1 MPFDRQEAILNQKF
15 PYSRTFLLGFGFL
28 GISLIWPIFNNY
40 VPIFLRDRFGLSA
53 TFIGFIMTWDNYL
66 NMFVQPVVGER
77 SDRTRTRLGR
87 RKPWMLVGAPLAAAF
102 FIMVPAMS
110 TVVGIMFAILLTNL
124 SMALFRAPTIALLG
138 DLFPSH
144 QRSTANGIINL
155 MGGIGS
161 ILAFVVGGLLYKLG
175 RITPFVFGSLVM
187 LAAITLVILLVKE
200 PPLPAPEKRE
210 QASADSSGEGGFL
223 SNLGQVL
230 RASDRSGLFILLA
243 ILCWFLGYNA
253 LETWVSSFGKFSLG
267 IDEGRMSLLT
277 SGLALMFVIFAL
289 PSGLIATR
297 FGRRRVILVGIAGL
311 TLLLVY
317 GLLIRNQLMLIAFLV
332 PAGFFWAL
340 INVNSLP
347 MVYDVGGDAR
357 IGAFTGL
364 YYFASNIAAVAG
376 PQTVGVLIDLTGGN
390 YRVMFVF
397 GAVFMALAA
406 LFMMRV
412 REKLPAAAGS
422 AQGAVSVG

>member
-1 MPFDRQEAILNQKF
+1 MKRQF
-15 PYSRTFLLGFGFL
+15 PYARTFLLGFGFL
-28 GISLIWPIFNNY
+28 GISLIWPIFNNF

-53 TFIGFIMTWDNYL
+53 TLIGFVMTWDNYL

-77 SDRTRTRLGR
+77 SDHTRTRLGR
-87 RKPWMLVGAPLAAAF
+87 RKPWMLVGAPLAAVF
-102 FIMVPAMS
+102 FILVPAMGS
-110 TVVGIMFAILLTNL
+110 VVGIMFAILLTNL

-138 DLFPSH
+138 DLFPAH

-161 ILAFVVGGLLYKLG
+161 ILAFLVGGLLYKMG
-175 RITPFVFGSLVM
+175 HITPFAFGSLVM

-200 PPLPAPEKRE
+200 PQLPEPAA
-210 QASADSSGEGGFL
+210 QGAASAEPGQGGGFFD
-223 SNLGQVL
+223 NLGQVL

-243 ILCWFLGYNA
+243 ILCWFLGYNS
-253 LETWVSSFGKFSLG
+253 LETWISSFGKFSLG

-277 SGLALMFVIFAL
+277 SGLALMFVVFAL

-297 FGRRRVILVGIAGL
+297 YGRRRVILVGIAGL
-311 TLLLVY
+311 TLLMVY
-317 GLLIRNQLMLIAFLV
+317 GLLIRSQLMLVSFLV

-376 PQTVGVLIDLTGGN
+376 PQSVGVLIDLTGGN
-390 YRVMFVF
+390 YRIMFMF
-397 GAVFMALAA
+397 GAIFMALAA
-406 LFMMRV
+406 VLMLRV
-412 REKLPAAAGS
+412 REKPAAMAES
-422 AQGAVSVG
+422 AQGAVSPG